1 MKEFTPIN
9 DLNRIVGGK
18 LFVPISLG
26 NHYYSLGILRQLLV
40 EFVSKSELSIVFLC
54 DRLRFLSYQIRGETN
69 IKRINSNIKIQLD
82 QMSRVLANLGI
93 KDYKNVVVANWSLIQ
108 DDPRFC
114 NLLASLEKVVIADAE
129 VDGEMHKYCTKLMH
143 RFYGFVGTGYD
154 EGMKL
159 QRQYVMEETALSLFM
174 TEVYGHNLEVYRRGL
189 GFVDYLYSDRP
200 TTLTLITGK
209 SQLNRRFIAI
219 EDWLRPENQD
229 PSRKRLPS

>member
-1 MKEFTPIN
+1 LEAI
-9 DLNRIVGGK
+9 GGVEGGVAK
-18 LFVPISLG
+18 RTTARLDGRGAGRAGSTVVTQKAVAGALALFG
-26 NHYYSLGILRQLLV
+26 QCR
-40 EFVSKSELSIVFLC
+40 C
-54 DRLRFLSYQIRGETN
+54 
-69 IKRINSNIKIQLD
+69 
-82 QMSRVLANLGI
+82 
-93 KDYKNVVVANWSLIQ
+93 
-108 DDPRFC
+108 
-114 NLLASLEKVVIADAE
+114 
-129 VDGEMHKYCTKLMH
+129 
-143 RFYGFVGTGYD
+143 YD